1 MQGLTLKKKKKSCTL
16 VFGFAAFSSLA
27 NHCVLPTSSR
37 STHRYWQDNCL
48 NIWCN
53 SLLLLSSLT
62 NNNTKLYF
70 FICNLIF
77 VEDFCPRSG
86 FKVQSVPL
94 KGVQARTFW
103 GGGQLGR
110 FLCLWLDA
118 FHVFA
123 YRIHFRLGLSSGLGF
138 FALLLLGQDWSWWQK
153 ITNVSFCE
161 YFVCVCVCL
170 DLVFFL
176 SFFPCWVNWG

>member
-1 MQGLTLKKKKKSCTL
+1 MIRYSYFNAGLDFKEKKKKKSCTL

-48 NIWCN
+48 NIWCK

-70 FICNLIF
+70 LYAIKYLWKISAQ
-77 VEDFCPRSG
+77 EW
-86 FKVQSVPL
+86 FKGTECSPEGCSSKDL
-94 KGVQARTFW
+94 L

-138 FALLLLGQDWSWWQK
+138 FALLLLGQD
-153 ITNVSFCE
+153 
-161 YFVCVCVCL
+161 
-170 DLVFFL
+170 
-176 SFFPCWVNWG
+176 